1 MIYIVHPDYRNYK
14 SFVFDHK
21 AVRRAL
27 GSDTQFHFARA
38 PQRYRANWH
47 PFEISFESLA
57 SSKGSLPDIMV
68 RNGRLFLSETAT
80 LVLHE
85 LIASQGELLPVDYQ
99 GQNGMLFN
107 ILATAEDVD
116 GVDVQ
121 LSLKNEFG
129 EVVALEFREGNL
141 KELDIFRTSFDN
153 YIGVYCSERFKS
165 TVESAGLKGLIFS
178 SDTGTQAPPDVQ
190 AKSPSKQ

>member
-1 MIYIVHPDYRNYK
+1 MIYIVHPDYLNYK

-38 PQRYRANWH
+38 PRHYRENWQ

-80 LVLHE
+80 QVLHK
-85 LIASQGELLPVDYQ
+85 LIASEGELLPVNYQ
-99 GQNGMLFN
+99 NQNGMLFN
-107 ILATAEDVD
+107 VLATAEDVD
-116 GVDVQ
+116 GINTQ

-129 EVVALEFREGNL
+129 EVVALTFQEDNL
-141 KELDIFRTSFDN
+141 TDLNVFRTSFDN
-153 YIGVYCSERFKS
+153 YMSVYCNERFKS
-165 TVESAGLKGLIFS
+165 AVESAGLKGLIFS